1 MHRQRFIATIK
12 NVTKYIHI
20 HTHPQ
25 QNQNITTKIK
35 GKKKILYAS
44 AKLAKYS
51 TEWTSKDKTRCQ
63 FTNKS
68 MKMKLKKY
76 AKRKGNKRK
85 KEYFCKVK
93 QRQIRKIYTNE
104 RLTTRGKQQKEN
116 QVKK

>member
-1 MHRQRFIATIK
+1 
-12 NVTKYIHI
+12 
-20 HTHPQ
+20 
-25 QNQNITTKIK
+25 
-35 GKKKILYAS
+35 
-44 AKLAKYS
+44 
-51 TEWTSKDKTRCQ
+51 
-63 FTNKS
+63 
-68 MKMKLKKY
+68 MKLKKY